1 MNGMPAPQ
9 TPKDLPEIYCRAW
22 AARDPSPLLALFAPD
37 AVMTDHGAQIHVPYA
52 FLERHHRHWN
62 GAHKDFEVYLDPR
75 YPVYW
80 GAETDAGGSG
90 GNNGYCSFRTVNR
103 GVFVNDLGR
112 RKATGLPFEYSGVID
127 LKLRDG
133 KIVQA
138 DEWLRVP
145 FEDSVSPDKYIT
157 ISEESLK
164 GVMRKE
170 LHKGD

>member
-75 YPVYW
+75 
-80 GAETDAGGSG
+80 
-90 GNNGYCSFRTVNR
+90 FRTVNR

>member
-1 MNGMPAPQ
+1 MNGTAVPQ
-9 TPKDLPEIYCRAW
+9 NLKDLPEVYCRAW
-22 AARDPSPLLALFAPD
+22 ASRDPAPLLALFTED
-37 AVMTDHGAQIHVPYA
+37 SVMTDHGAQIHTPYA
-52 FLERHHRHWN
+52 FLDLHHKHWN
-62 GAHKDFEVYLDPR
+62 GAHKDFEVYLDTQ

-80 GAETDAGGSG
+80 AEMDADG
-90 GNNGYCSFRTVNR
+90 NGYCSFRTVNK

-112 RKATGLPFEYSGVID
+112 RKATGLPFQYSGVID
-127 LKLRDG
+127 LKLKGG

-157 ISEESLK
+157 ISAESLK

-170 LHKGD
+170 LHEDN

>member
-1 MNGMPAPQ
+1 MTAA
-9 TPKDLPEIYCRAW
+9 TAPKDLQDFPEVYCRAW
-22 AARDPSPLLALFAPD
+22 AARDPAPLLALFTED
-37 AVMTDHGAQIHVPYA
+37 AVMTDHGAQIHVPFA
-52 FLERHHRHWN
+52 FLERHHKHWN
-62 GAHKDFEVYLDPR
+62 GAHKDFEVYLDP
-75 YPVYW
+75 
-80 GAETDAGGSG
+80 
-90 GNNGYCSFRTVNR
+90 NFRTVNK

-127 LKLRDG
+127 LKLRGG

-164 GVMRKE
+164 NVMRKD
-170 LHKGD
+170 LHKDS